1 MDDILG
7 DSDEFDFDDMEKEL
21 NNMPRQQPPV
31 ENNKD
36 EESKEE
42 DDGSRKIQKV
52 GYFDEKKKKTE
63 DGKTYFEIDDGKLII
78 NGEIG

>member
-21 NNMPRQQPPV
+21 NTMPRQQPPV

-42 DDGSRKIQKV
+42 DDGSRKI
-52 GYFDEKKKKTE
+52 
-63 DGKTYFEIDDGKLII
+63 
-78 NGEIG
+78 